1 MSLGSHSGFPL
12 FCTFPQVALRCSGWI
27 LFLKKNKMFLMRQ
40 TKNKC
45 LLQTFEKQAQV
56 CESFSFLI
64 EGQVTLMLN
73 TRLNRWKLN
82 IRMSG
87 LDMCYPAP
95 KWKTN
100 KQTLNQ
106 KGTPSMC
113 LSQDD
118 FKKQATMIRFWSL
131 DSPPQGRTE
140 FPRVCLTS
148 PAGHTGWNHRW
159 YQPPQTCD
167 LPWHHSILPANGEK
181 KVGHN
186 VPVQFFH
193 TLKNISQ
200 PGFILIIFIFSF

>member
-1 MSLGSHSGFPL
+1 
-12 FCTFPQVALRCSGWI
+12 
-27 LFLKKNKMFLMRQ
+27 MFLMRQ

-73 TRLNRWKLN
+73 TRLNRGKLN

-118 FKKQATMIRFWSL
+118 FKKQATMIRF
-131 DSPPQGRTE
+131 
-140 FPRVCLTS
+140 
-148 PAGHTGWNHRW
+148 
-159 YQPPQTCD
+159 
-167 LPWHHSILPANGEK
+167 
-181 KVGHN
+181 
-186 VPVQFFH
+186 
-193 TLKNISQ
+193 
-200 PGFILIIFIFSF
+200 